1 MDTPEVYLPVIPQ
14 SKTMTLYFI
23 VKVKVKPDYQKNEI
37 NIMIMWYAGEPAA
50 CK

>member
-1 MDTPEVYLPVIPQ
+1 MDTPEVYLQAIPQ
-14 SKTMTLYFI
+14 TKTMTLCFV

-37 NIMIMWYAGEPAA
+37 NIMIMCQAGVPAA